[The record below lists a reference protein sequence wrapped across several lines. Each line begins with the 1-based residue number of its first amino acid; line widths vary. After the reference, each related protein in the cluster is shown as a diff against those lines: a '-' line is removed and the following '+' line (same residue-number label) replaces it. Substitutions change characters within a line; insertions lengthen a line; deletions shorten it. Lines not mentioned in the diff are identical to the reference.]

1 MAADYEFIGT
11 TALNIPNGI
20 FSFSASFEITIVSS
34 LMSDVGTYL
43 INIYVED
50 SEPKAVSTSFTV
62 TITNTAPRLVNN
74 ILDQTMIHERSLN
87 L

>member
-1 MAADYEFIGT
+1 
-11 TALNIPNGI
+11 
-20 FSFSASFEITIVSS
+20 
-34 LMSDVGTYL
+34 MSDVGTYL